1 MRTSTHPGTII
12 KDEIDATEG
21 LTVNSL
27 AMKLR
32 VPTSRLDR
40 IVKKE
45 RSVTPD
51 TAIRLGI
58 YFGNSA
64 KFWLNLQQN
73 YDLSIVE
80 NENGDIIRREV
91 EARAFTQ

>member
-1 MRTSTHPGTII
+1 MRSPTHPGTII

-21 LTVNSL
+21 LTVNGL

-40 IVKKE
+40 IVKQE

-51 TAIRLGI
+51 TAIRLAA
-58 YFGNSA
+58 YFGGSP
-64 KFWLNLQQN
+64 KVWLNLQQA
-73 YDLSIVE
+73 YDLSIAE
-80 NENGDIIRREV
+80 NEKGEAIRREV
-91 EARAFTQ
+91 QLA